1 MAVPPYP
8 EYRKIAQAA
17 YMLGRPYIIIITW
30 LIDVIYQIQRYPR
43 TKMTVVHLDSLAPYL
58 VSTRDE

>member
-43 TKMTVVHLDSLAPYL
+43 AKMTVVHRDSLAPYL
-58 VSTRDE
+58 VATRDE